1 MAETTRTKRSPLGWV
16 KKHKVLTA
24 VLLVVVLVAVL
35 VLRAVLGA
43 KKAAGTTYQYV
54 RTTILQKT
62 SLTDS
67 VSVNG
72 TVQSS
77 DKASVTAADGVKT
90 YKVTTVNVAVGDT
103 VKKGDVIRATADLTQ
118 GIETSSDSD
127 IQMMDDGSFYVG
139 DGENM
144 PDGVTIARTDDAGGP
159 GGGGPGGAPD
169 GGPGGQ

>member
-62 SLTDS
+62 SLTIRP
-67 VSVNG
+67 
-72 TVQSS
+72 
-77 DKASVTAADGVKT
+77 ASRRQTASRPT
-90 YKVTTVNVAVGDT
+90 
-103 VKKGDVIRATADLTQ
+103 R
-118 GIETSSDSD
+118 SR
-127 IQMMDDGSFYVG
+127 
-139 DGENM
+139 
-144 PDGVTIARTDDAGGP
+144 P
-159 GGGGPGGAPD
+159 
-169 GGPGGQ
+169 